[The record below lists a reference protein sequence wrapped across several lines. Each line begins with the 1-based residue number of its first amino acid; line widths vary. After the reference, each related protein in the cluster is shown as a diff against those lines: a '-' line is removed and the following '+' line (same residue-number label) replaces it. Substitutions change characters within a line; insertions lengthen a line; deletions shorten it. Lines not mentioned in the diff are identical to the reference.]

1 MDHQLLKAKLERY
14 GVRGIAL
21 QIFSSYLDNRTQSV
35 KLASGVAESK
45 ICVIKQGVPQGSI
58 LGPLLYIL
66 FANDIIKYL
75 QKIPNVHVVCYADD
89 TNIIVTGNDLT
100 ETKATAERV
109 YQNII
114 CWSHKNNLN
123 LNKTKTTTI
132 QFSLNNN
139 SEGLKLFDDTGTE
152 LKSCEASKLLGV
164 IFDVH
169 LQWTPHVE
177 NLCIKLRTSC
187 YALKFMSQHCS
198 QEVLKTL
205 YYANFHS
212 HLRYGIVNWGNSSN
226 VARVFLLQKYA
237 VRILSNLNYRET
249 CRNSFKNLKI
259 LTVAGLYILEVC
271 SYVHKHKS
279 FFLSNQVRHSHET
292 RSRNILIPDQYRTTM
307 YQKSF
312 LCQGCKLY
320 NSLDEDIRTA
330 GSIQMFK
337 SRLKKLLLAKNCYT
351 INEFF
356 LNVR

>member
-1 MDHQLLKAKLERY
+1 MVDHQLLKAKLERY
-14 GVRGIAL
+14 GVRGTAL

-35 KLASGVAESK
+35 KLPGGVAESK

-66 FANDIIKYL
+66 FSNDIINYL

-89 TNIIVTGNDLT
+89 TNVIVTGNDLT
-100 ETKATAERV
+100 ETKVTAERV

-114 CWSHKNNLN
+114 CWSHNNKLN

-152 LKSCEASKLLGV
+152 LKSCDANKLLGV
-164 IFDVH
+164 TFDVH
-169 LQWTPHVE
+169 LQWTHHIE
-177 NLCIKLRTSC
+177 NLCTKLRTSC
-187 YALKFMSQHCS
+187 YALKFMSKHCS

-249 CRNSFKNLKI
+249 CRNAFKNLKI
-259 LTVAGLYILEVC
+259 LTVASLYILEVC
-271 SYVHKHKS
+271 LYVYKHKS
-279 FFLSNQVRHSHET
+279 FFSSNQVRHSHET
-292 RSRNILIPDQYRTTM
+292 RSKNILIPDHYRTTM

-320 NSLDEDIRTA
+320 NSLDVDIRTS
-330 GSIQMFK
+330 GSVQMFK
-337 SRLKKLLLAKNCYT
+337 SKLKKLLLAKNCYT

-356 LNVR
+356 